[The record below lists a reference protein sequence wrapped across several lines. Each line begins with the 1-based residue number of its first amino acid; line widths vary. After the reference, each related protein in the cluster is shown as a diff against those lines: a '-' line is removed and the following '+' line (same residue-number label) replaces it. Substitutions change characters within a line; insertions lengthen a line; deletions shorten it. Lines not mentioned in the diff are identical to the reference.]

1 MQITEVNV
9 RRLFDD
15 ETPMKAV
22 VSITFDG
29 CFAVHDIKV
38 IEGQKGIFVA
48 MPSRKMGDGEFK
60 DVAHPI
66 QQFMRDMIRDTVL
79 DAYYKAKEEQE

>member
-9 RRLFDD
+9 RRLFND

-66 QQFMRDMIRDTVL
+66 QQFMRDMIREAVL
-79 DAYYKAKEEQE
+79 DEYYKAKEEQE

>member
-9 RRLFDD
+9 RRLFND

-48 MPSRKMGDGEFK
+48 MPNRKMGDGEFK

-66 QQFMRDMIRDTVL
+66 QQFMRDMIRDAVL
-79 DAYYKAKEEQE
+79 AEYKKKAKEE